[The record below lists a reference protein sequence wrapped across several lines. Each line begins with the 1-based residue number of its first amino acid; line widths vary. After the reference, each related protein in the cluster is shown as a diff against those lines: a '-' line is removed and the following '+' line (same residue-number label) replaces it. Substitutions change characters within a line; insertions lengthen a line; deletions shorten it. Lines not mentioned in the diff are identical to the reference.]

1 VEGIKKDIDS
11 FIISRKEFG
20 GNVIMLLER
29 IRLPLENLKK
39 SFSSLMRTNIMMSSI
54 NLVLAA

>member
-1 VEGIKKDIDS
+1 MERIKKDIDA

-39 SFSSLMRTNIMMSSI
+39 SFSSLMRTNMMISSI

>member
-1 VEGIKKDIDS
+1 MERIKKDIDA

-20 GNVIMLLER
+20 GNVIMLLKR

-39 SFSSLMRTNIMMSSI
+39 SFSSLMRTNIMISSI